1 MNCLRWLHPSS
12 SKTLKKH
19 YDLFIIF
26 PDSWTNLQTLQ
37 TRSIMVVCLK
47 DTLQGLVTLIVI
59 LVVNG
64 ILLYT
69 AAFWRSCGASINHN
83 PVTHL
88 QAGIRKYTKPHSIKD
103 ITKNIYFSLVF

>member
-1 MNCLRWLHPSS
+1 MNCLRSLHPSKN
-12 SKTLKKH
+12 KTLKKH

-26 PDSWTNLQTLQ
+26 PDSWTNLINQ
-37 TRSIMVVCLK
+37 SIIVICPE
-47 DTLQGLVTLIVI
+47 DTLQGLVTLVVIVM
-59 LVVNG
+59 VNG

-88 QAGIRKYTKPHSIKD
+88 QAGIRKYTKPHSIKH
-103 ITKNIYFSLVF
+103 ITKGLYFSLVF